1 MKKKKKK
8 GCFHL
13 RDVKDVAGFYITADV
28 GRFTPCKLGMLMM
41 FQNVLISVYS
51 VIFYLYLF
59 FKIYVCVI
67 QET

>member
-1 MKKKKKK
+1 M
-8 GCFHL
+8 
-13 RDVKDVAGFYITADV
+13 
-28 GRFTPCKLGMLMM
+28 PCKLGMLMM

-59 FKIYVCVI
+59 FKMYARVI

>member
-1 MKKKKKK
+1 MKKKYL
-8 GCFHL
+8 H
-13 RDVKDVAGFYITADV
+13 DVKDVGGFYITADV
-28 GRFTPCKLGMLMM
+28 RFMPCKSGMLMM

-59 FKIYVCVI
+59 FKMYECVI